1 MTWVSPFKA
10 LPRAADDLI
19 CGVESGPEAVYADD
33 REAEEAADRR
43 HDFSDHLEPSYSER
57 PAGDPRF
64 WSAAEAAA
72 AWSWHMGPDR

>member
-1 MTWVSPFKA
+1 MTWVPPFKA

-19 CGVESGPEAVYADD
+19 CGVESGAEVVYADI

-43 HDFSDHLEPSYSER
+43 LDFSDHLEPYVDPPS
-57 PAGDPRF
+57 GDPRF
-64 WSAAEAAA
+64 WSAAEAEA